1 MQRGRIVTELRRN
14 FNLGILDPQIDL
26 WSSINL
32 ITQYKVTLN
41 SVQSD
46 DVTLS
51 DRLNEFYARFDL
63 DNNSEPSPAPC
74 DDDQPPFVVSDHGA
88 RRSFYK
94 LDEHKASGP
103 DGITPRLLKMTY
115 QCQNR
120 GFLARGMS
128 LLILANV
135 CFYAGLTTGN
145 SVISLYGTSGQFQSP
160 GYPNR
165 IDGTQNTWMITA
177 PLHFRLTITFLDFE
191 LAETPLCTDELEV
204 DKLNFH
210 KEYQIHE
217 SNGKLGTYTGT
228 QLHQQSITSRSN
240 AVSIVLTACSSSYFY
255 NRKGI
260 RVSFSAA
267 YATTSP
273 YQTSKKE
280 ATTKAL
286 VRSPTEYNDTPSTAN
301 TSGQGLLFSTLE
313 AALVAFVFLL

>member
-1 MQRGRIVTELRRN
+1 
-14 FNLGILDPQIDL
+14 
-26 WSSINL
+26 
-32 ITQYKVTLN
+32 
-41 SVQSD
+41 
-46 DVTLS
+46 
-51 DRLNEFYARFDL
+51 
-63 DNNSEPSPAPC
+63 
-74 DDDQPPFVVSDHGA
+74 
-88 RRSFYK
+88 
-94 LDEHKASGP
+94 
-103 DGITPRLLKMTY
+103 MTY

-191 LAETPLCTDELEV
+191 LAETPLCTDELE
-204 DKLNFH
+204 
-210 KEYQIHE
+210 IHE

-301 TSGQGLLFSTLE
+301 TSGQGLLFSTLG
-313 AALVAFVFLL
+313 AALAAFVFLL